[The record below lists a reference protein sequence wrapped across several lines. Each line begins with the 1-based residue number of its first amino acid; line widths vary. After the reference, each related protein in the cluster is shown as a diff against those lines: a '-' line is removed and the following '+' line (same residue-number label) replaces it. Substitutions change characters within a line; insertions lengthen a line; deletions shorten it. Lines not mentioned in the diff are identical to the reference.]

1 MAVSGKQIA
10 RYAISRMAACYQLP
24 TPFSSPSH
32 RPSSPSPGIFFFSP
46 FGLSSLI
53 PGQGTDRQYK
63 IQKKI
68 KVLRILK
75 G

>member
-1 MAVSGKQIA
+1 MNGRVWQTNCKI
-10 RYAISRMAACYQLP
+10 RHSRMAACYQLP
-24 TPFSSPSH
+24 TPFSS

-53 PGQGTDRQYK
+53 PDQGIDRQYK